1 MPVFTVTAARPRQE
15 LALAVVEG
23 EGMMPGLIYNKI
35 LPDFPINRRTAHIIK
50 ATLQDTIGL
59 RHIAGAK
66 YLHAPGTKFE
76 RAVAKFADDTLSV
89 ALRGMEI
96 VVPNETELDYDE
108 YLDVESF
115 FAQRF
120 GKEIAGLT
128 KEYLAQA
135 AIFNTAAKTS
145 GGFGTATN
153 STVAYTAA
161 LLTTIDFV
169 GDVIASTRRLKA
181 SGEPP
186 PYTVVMSGVVFERVR
201 QSTKA
206 LNFVAGSLGAQK
218 VVTTDSLTQAMSD
231 FGISQILTGD
241 TYYNTA
247 ADGQPP
253 TLTQV
258 WSNSLIWVG
267 RAGQAA
273 DVSKEGVSV
282 PSLGG
287 CGTMLYW
294 EGFSP
299 GGIPSTD
306 KDSTSF
312 EGGNYVES
320 YPDLSVDSMVLRL
333 KMSSYPYIGNT
344 RAGDLINPQYS

>member
-15 LALAVVEG
+15 LSLAIVEG
-23 EGMMPGLIYNKI
+23 EGMLPNLIYDQV

-50 ATLQDTIGL
+50 ATLQDTLGL

-76 RAVAKFADDTLSV
+76 RAVAKFADDTLTV
-89 ALRGMEI
+89 ALRGLEI
-96 VVPNETELDYDE
+96 VVPNETEMDYDE

-120 GKEIAGLT
+120 GREIAGLT

-135 AIFNTAAKTS
+135 AIFNTTT
-145 GGFGTATN
+145 FGAATN

-169 GDVIASTRRLKA
+169 GDIIASTRRLKA
-181 SGEPP
+181 KGEPP
-186 PYTVVMSGVVFERVR
+186 PYTVVMSGMVYERVR
-201 QSTKA
+201 QTTKV
-206 LNFVAGSLGAQK
+206 LNFIVGQLGAGK
-218 VVTTDSLTQAMSD
+218 DVSIGNLTTALSE
-231 FGISQILTGD
+231 FGIKEILLGD
-241 TYYNTA
+241 SYFNSA

-253 TLTQV
+253 ILNPI
-258 WSNSLIWVG
+258 WSTNYIFVG
-267 RAGQAA
+267 RAGGSATQAS
-273 DVSKEGVSV
+273 DKEGVSV
-282 PSLGG
+282 AQLSGVG
-287 CGTMLYW
+287 AMLFW

-299 GGIPSTD
+299 GGVPSTD

-320 YPDLSVDSMVLRL
+320 YPDLTIDSMVLRL

>member
-23 EGMMPGLIYNKI
+23 EGMIPGLIYPKV

-89 ALRGMEI
+89 ALRGLEI

-108 YLDVESF
+108 YLDVEAF

-120 GKEIAGLT
+120 GREIAGLT
-128 KEYLAQA
+128 KEFLAQA
-135 AIFNTAAKTS
+135 ALFNTTT
-145 GGFGTATN
+145 FGAATN
-153 STVAYTAA
+153 SSVAYTTANLA
-161 LLTTIDFV
+161 TIDFV
-169 GDVIASTRRLKA
+169 GDVIAATRRLKGK
-181 SGEPP
+181 GEPP
-186 PYTVVMSGVVFERVR
+186 PYTAVMSGVVFERIR
-201 QSTKA
+201 QATKT
-206 LNFVAGSLGAQK
+206 LNFLAGQMGAGTEVTLSSLKTAL
-218 VVTTDSLTQAMSD
+218 SE
-231 FGISQILTGD
+231 FGVDEILTGD

-247 ADGQPP
+247 ADGATPA
-253 TLTQV
+253 LTQM
-258 WSNSLIWVG
+258 WPNTYIWIG

-273 DVSKEGVSV
+273 AGDKEGVSV
-282 PSLGG
+282 PQLGG
-287 CGTMLYW
+287 AGVMLYW

-299 GGIPSTD
+299 GGVPSTD

-320 YPDLSVDSMVLRL
+320 YPDLTIDSMILRL
-333 KMSSYPYIGNT
+333 KMSSYPYVGNS